1 MNFKLE
7 VNSMYQKIGQCTY
20 GMADRSNQGLKY
32 LSQRSARHGRPK
44 AGRGAERAKRAE
56 RVQSAFTKNRLKK
69 YVPHKGPTEKK
80 ICPSLIFL
88 IPHTRTT

>member
-1 MNFKLE
+1 MFVIFSRVL
-7 VNSMYQKIGQCTY
+7 V
-20 GMADRSNQGLKY
+20 

-69 YVPHKGPTEKK
+69 NVPDKDVTQKKNMSLIAISDPPYNDYTEKK
-80 ICPSLIFL
+80 DMSLK
-88 IPHTRTT
+88 